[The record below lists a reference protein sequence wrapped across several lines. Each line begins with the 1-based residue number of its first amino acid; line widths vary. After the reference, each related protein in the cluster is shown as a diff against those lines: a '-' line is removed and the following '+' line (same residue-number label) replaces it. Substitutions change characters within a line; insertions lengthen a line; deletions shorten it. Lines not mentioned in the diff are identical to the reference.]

1 MLASSCGAFEHDDEK
16 LQEIDQMIREANEKA
31 EILAFDEEE
40 GEYYT
45 DSFENS
51 RELWDYLDEE
61 RPEDNF
67 LVLP

>member
-1 MLASSCGAFEHDDEK
+1 
-16 LQEIDQMIREANEKA
+16 MIREANEKA